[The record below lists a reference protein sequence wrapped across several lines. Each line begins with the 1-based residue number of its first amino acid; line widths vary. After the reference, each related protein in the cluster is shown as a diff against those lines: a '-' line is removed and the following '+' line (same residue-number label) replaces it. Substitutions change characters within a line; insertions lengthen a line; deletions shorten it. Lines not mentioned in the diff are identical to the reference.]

1 MIGRPAL
8 RVSLLRC
15 LFGDRS
21 GVTLVEFAI
30 VGPVLILMI
39 MGLFDISHSQYTS
52 SVLQGALQKAGR
64 DLTLQ
69 NGASNQTAIDNFM
82 IGQVKAV
89 MPNNAQ
95 VTVEKE
101 SFFDFSDVGRAE
113 QIVNDA
119 NNNGVCNTGE
129 TYIDANNSG
138 SWNASRG
145 RSGLGGARDVVLY
158 TATVTYPRLFP
169 MAGLAGLP
177 SDVTLKSSTVLRNQP
192 FNTQAGR
199 NTTVRNC

>member
-1 MIGRPAL
+1 MIARIAS
-8 RVSLLRC
+8 RVTLLRR
-15 LFGDRS
+15 LFDDRS
-21 GVTLVEFAI
+21 GVTLVEFAF

-52 SVLQGALQKAGR
+52 SVLQGSLQKAGR

-69 NGASNQTAIDNFM
+69 NGATNQTTIDNFM
-82 IGQVKAV
+82 IGQVRAV

-95 VTVEKE
+95 ITVQKE

-113 QIVNDA
+113 QIVNDT
-119 NNNGVCNTGE
+119 NNNGACDTGE
-129 TYIDANNSG
+129 TYVDANNSG
-138 SWNASRG
+138 NWNASRG
-145 RSGLGGARDVVLY
+145 KGGLGGARDVVLY

-177 SDVTLKSSTVLRNQP
+177 SHVTLKASTVLRNQP
-192 FNTQAGR
+192 FDAQGGR
-199 NTTVRNC
+199 NTTVRDC